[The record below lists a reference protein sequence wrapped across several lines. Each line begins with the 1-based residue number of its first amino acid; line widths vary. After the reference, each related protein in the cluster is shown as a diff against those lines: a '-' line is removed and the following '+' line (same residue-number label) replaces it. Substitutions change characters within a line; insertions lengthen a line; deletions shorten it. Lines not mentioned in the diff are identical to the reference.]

1 MNPEDQPRFEP
12 AEPTVAAPVDETGRP
27 LLPDSD
33 TRSDSDGNQALPVF
47 SPGDQPLGAAHI
59 EESPAPPTF
68 PEQIGTRPS
77 APAHGIASSP
87 GPWPSGPV
95 PRPDPVVGAVL
106 APVATPASA
115 GGRRGR
121 VLIPMVSAFL
131 GAILAL
137 VAVAGVGGLDL
148 FDQSVATT
156 TTLAVDQAAEAITP
170 ASTGSTTL
178 RLREANVD
186 AVAVGEVVIPSIVSV
201 QIGRSGPTG
210 FSEIGSGSGVV
221 YDTEGHIITNDH
233 VATGGSVY
241 QVVFA
246 DGRVYEASLVGT
258 DAATDL
264 AVLKIAADNLVP
276 IEFGSSD
283 DLSVGDP
290 TVAVGNPLGLAG
302 GPSLTVGVLSAFDR
316 QVQTSV
322 SDILHGMLQT
332 DAPITQGSSGGAL
345 VDETGR
351 LIGITTAVG
360 VSSVGVEG
368 IGFATPV
375 EIVERVVEEIIA
387 TGRAGT
393 AFLGIVGGTS
403 FDIAPDGAQ
412 VPAGVE
418 VASVEP
424 TGAAA
429 AAGLQAGDVIISF
442 EGTDL
447 QTMEDLIIRLRR
459 SYVGDEVQLMID
471 RAGIVEMIDL
481 VLGEN

>member
-1 MNPEDQPRFEP
+1 
-12 AEPTVAAPVDETGRP
+12 
-27 LLPDSD
+27 
-33 TRSDSDGNQALPVF
+33 
-47 SPGDQPLGAAHI
+47 
-59 EESPAPPTF
+59 
-68 PEQIGTRPS
+68 
-77 APAHGIASSP
+77 
-87 GPWPSGPV
+87 
-95 PRPDPVVGAVL
+95 
-106 APVATPASA
+106 
-115 GGRRGR
+115 
-121 VLIPMVSAFL
+121 VLIPLVSAFL

-137 VAVAGVGGLDL
+137 GAVAGLGGFDL
-148 FDQSVATT
+148 FDQPTATT
-156 TTLAVDQAAEAITP
+156 TTVAVDQVAEALTP
-170 ASTGSTTL
+170 ASTGSATL
-178 RLREANVD
+178 QLREANVD

-233 VATGGSVY
+233 VAAGGSVY
-241 QVVFA
+241 QVTFA
-246 DGRVYEASLVGT
+246 DGRVYEATLVGT
-258 DAATDL
+258 DAVTDL
-264 AVLKIAADNLVP
+264 AVLQIDADELVP

-345 VDETGR
+345 VDETGS

-360 VSSVGVEG
+360 VSSVGIEG

-387 TGRAGT
+387 DGRAGT

-403 FDIAPDGAQ
+403 FETAADGAQ

-429 AAGLQAGDVIISF
+429 AAGLRAGDVIISF
-442 EGTDL
+442 EGAEL
-447 QTMEDLIIRLRR
+447 QTMEDLIILLRR

-471 RAGIVEMIDL
+471 RAGSVEAIDL
-481 VLGEN
+481 TLGEN

>member
-1 MNPEDQPRFEP
+1 MNPDNDPRFEREEMVP
-12 AEPTVAAPVDETGRP
+12 P
-27 LLPDSD
+27 S
-33 TRSDSDGNQALPVF
+33 
-47 SPGDQPLGAAHI
+47 GDDATQ
-59 EESPAPPTF
+59 
-68 PEQIGTRPS
+68 
-77 APAHGIASSP
+77 SSF
-87 GPWPSGPV
+87 PWPTGPI
-95 PRPDPVVGAVL
+95 PRPTHGVQSMVPSGAPSTR
-106 APVATPASA
+106 AARP
-115 GGRRGR
+115 RGR
-121 VLIPMVSAFL
+121 IFVPMVSAFL
-131 GAILAL
+131 GAVLAL
-137 VAVAGVGGLDL
+137 AAVAGIGGLGLSED
-148 FDQSVATT
+148 VAGTT
-156 TTLAVDQAAEAITP
+156 TTSIVEATEAVTP
-170 ASTGSTTL
+170 SSTGSATL
-178 RLREANVD
+178 QLREANVD

-201 QIGRSGPTG
+201 QIGRSGPAG

-221 YDTEGHIITNDH
+221 YDPEGHVITNDH
-233 VATGGSVY
+233 VAAGGSVY
-241 QVVFA
+241 QVTFA
-246 DGRVYEASLVGT
+246 DGRVYEATLVGT
-258 DAATDL
+258 DPVTDL
-264 AVLKIAADNLVP
+264 AVLKIEADNLVP
-276 IEFGSSD
+276 IAFGSSD
-283 DLSVGDP
+283 GLSVGDP

-360 VSSVGVEG
+360 VSSVGIEG

-387 TGRAGT
+387 NGRAGT

-403 FDIAPDGAQ
+403 FDTASDGAQ

-429 AAGLQAGDVIISF
+429 AAGLAAGDVMISF
-442 EGTDL
+442 EGAEL
-447 QTMEDLIIRLRR
+447 QTMEDLIILLRR
-459 SYVGDEVQLMID
+459 SYVGDEVQVMID
-471 RAGIVEMIDL
+471 RAGSVETIDL